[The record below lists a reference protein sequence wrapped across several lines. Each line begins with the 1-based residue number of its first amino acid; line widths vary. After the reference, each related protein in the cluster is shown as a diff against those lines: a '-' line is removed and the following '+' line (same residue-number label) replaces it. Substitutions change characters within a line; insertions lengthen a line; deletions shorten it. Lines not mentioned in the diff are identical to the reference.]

1 MRRKFVWLVPAV
13 IVIAFAS
20 AFYKIYSTPAAAQFK
35 APVTVI
41 AVTEP
46 VRFETHF
53 ASSKTFVQVHAA
65 SSIELKDGR
74 IRSFWFSGSREGA
87 KDVSIRSAVFDPA
100 KSQWGA
106 EEVVM
111 TREFTQQALHR
122 YIAKL
127 GNPVAGRAAD
137 GSLRM
142 FYVTVSMGGWAGS
155 SITTMTSRDEGASW
169 SEPQRLVTSP
179 FVNIS
184 TLVKGA
190 PFLYADGTMGVPVY
204 HEFIS
209 KFAEILRVD
218 ANGAVL
224 DKQRLAAGGQGSLQP
239 VVLVQNAQTA
249 QVLMRYA
256 GAAEPSRVLMAST
269 QDAGQHWSA
278 AGKSNLRNP
287 DAALGGVA
295 LPDGRLLAV
304 LNDME
309 HGRDALSLM
318 ISADDGKTWREVQ
331 KLEDQQAASAQAD
344 EAHFTSNVQTLIP
357 QSDSAATER
366 LAQYVESTKRTVC
379 KDGRCRYEFSYPYLI
394 QTVSGDFHL
403 VYTWNRTFIKH
414 LRFNQAWVNQ
424 RLQEHSH
431 DALH

>member
-1 MRRKFVWLVPAV
+1 MRRKFAWFAPGIIV
-13 IVIAFAS
+13 IVFTS
-20 AFYKIYSTPAAAQFK
+20 AFYKVYSIPAAAQFK
-35 APVTVI
+35 APVTTV
-41 AVTEP
+41 AAPETA
-46 VRFETHF
+46 RFETHF

-74 IRSFWFSGSREGA
+74 IRSFWFSGSHEGA
-87 KDVSIRSAVFDPA
+87 KDVAIHSAVFDPV

-111 TREFTQQALHR
+111 TREHTQQALHR

-127 GNPVAGRAAD
+127 GNPVVGRAAD

-155 SITTMTSRDEGASW
+155 SITTMTSRDEGATW

-190 PFLYADGTMGVPVY
+190 PFLYADGTMVVPVY

-209 KFAEILRVD
+209 KFGEIMRVD
-218 ANGAVL
+218 KNGEVL
-224 DKQRLAAGGQGSLQP
+224 DIQRLAAGGEGSLQP
-239 VVLVQNAQTA
+239 VAFIQNAQTA

-256 GAAEPSRVLMAST
+256 GAAEPHRALVVT
-269 QDAGQHWSA
+269 TRDAGLHWSPA
-278 AGKSNLRNP
+278 DKSSLRNP
-287 DAALGGVA
+287 DAALTGVVLA
-295 LPDGRLLAV
+295 DGRLLAV

-331 KLEDQQAASAQAD
+331 RLEDQQANSAQAD

-357 QSDSAATER
+357 QSDGAASVR

-394 QTVSGDFHL
+394 QTASGDFHL

-414 LRFNQAWVNQ
+414 LRFNLAWVNQ
-424 RLQEHSH
+424 RLQEHAH